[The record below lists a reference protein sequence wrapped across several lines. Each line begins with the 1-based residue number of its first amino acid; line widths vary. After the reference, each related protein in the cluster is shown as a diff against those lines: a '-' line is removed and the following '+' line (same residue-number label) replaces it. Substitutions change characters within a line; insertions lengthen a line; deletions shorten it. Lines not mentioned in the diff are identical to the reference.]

1 MQKNSK
7 VPSAIL
13 ICFIIAFILQGALKL
28 GGVFIFEKALDWQ
41 IFVVID
47 SSRVLQ
53 AIYYSIIVAII
64 VYCLSFSLT
73 SKPYSKKWYHYVI
86 IIVASAGFTTFR
98 LNDLDYRIEILCDIC
113 LYIVIPFVI
122 NMTTEKQDRMLEAS
136 LFNVLLTLS
145 IQIGLYFCYLGLT
158 YWSSLLSSIC
168 IQNIIYLP
176 ASTNFLIQFEKYI
189 GLIAFMLAVNN
200 LVKRTKKM
208 IKPIDIASDEAK
220 EKELERVKNK
230 DAKTNA

>member
-13 ICFIIAFILQGALKL
+13 ICFLIAFVVQGGLKL
-28 GGVFIFEKALDWQ
+28 GGVFVFEKALDWQ
-41 IFVVID
+41 IFTIID
-47 SSRVLQ
+47 NSRVLQ
-53 AIYYSIIVAII
+53 TIYYSIIVMII
-64 VYCLSFSLT
+64 VYCLSFVFT

-86 IIVASAGFTTFR
+86 IVVAAVGFTTFR
-98 LNDLDYRIEILCDIC
+98 LNDLDYKIEILCDIC
-113 LYIVIPFVI
+113 LYVIIPFVI
-122 NMTTEKQDRMLEAS
+122 NLTTEKEDKLLEVN

-145 IQIGLYFCYLGLT
+145 IQIGLYFSYLGLT

-189 GLIAFMLAVNN
+189 GLIALMLSVNI
-200 LVKRTKKM
+200 LIKRIKEM

-220 EKELERVKNK
+220 EKELKRIKEK